1 MTRKLK
7 RQLQQALSRNQLWSD
22 KASGLRQNIAEAES
36 EMDVEGEDEDDDDE
50 ACQLVLNIA
59 ELESKMDDE

>member
-22 KASGLRQNIAEAES
+22 KASGLRQNIAEVQS

-50 ACQLVLNIA
+50 AC
-59 ELESKMDDE
+59 

>member
-7 RQLQQALSRNQLWSD
+7 HQLQQALPRYQLWSD

-50 ACQLVLNIA
+50 AC
-59 ELESKMDDE
+59 